1 MEGTTPRW
9 LWALTH
15 SSHSACYLWCFFPA
29 QRWLWN
35 ISVENSSIARSRH
48 QVKERKRFAVV
59 LFFFFF
65 FFLHVLNFSCQPLI
79 SFCQFLPRWQNKSGN
94 TLHFLL
100 RASRARRLPSAPALA
115 HAGSLV
121 NSDRFCWVCD
131 CCSVPV
137 VQAWSGLRSASWLLF
152 KWYFL
157 NVSLFVYKH
166 YFLTY
171 ATS

>member
-1 MEGTTPRW
+1 MIVSFNTQFTFSLLFMMLFSSP
-9 LWALTH
+9 ALVVKYFSGKFIH
-15 SSHSACYLWCFFPA
+15 CSFP
-29 QRWLWN
+29 
-35 ISVENSSIARSRH
+35 SPS
-48 QVKERKRFAVV
+48 KRTQTFRRCAI
-59 LFFFFF
+59 FFFF